1 MRTLTYAAALN
12 EALRQEM
19 RRDPNIYVAGE
30 DVGKY
35 GGIFGVTSGL
45 LDEFG
50 EKRVR
55 DTPITESAI
64 IGLATGAAAAGLRPV
79 VELMFVDFIGVS
91 LDQLFNQAAKMKY
104 MFGGKA
110 KLPLVLRTECGA
122 GMGAAAQHSQCLEAW
137 FMHVPGL
144 KVVIPSTPYDAKGL
158 LISAIRDDNPV
169 VFIEHKMLYGLEGE
183 VPEGAYTIPLGQAD
197 VKREGKD
204 ATVVATLAMVPKA
217 LNAAQ
222 ELEKE
227 GISVEVIDPRCL
239 TPFDE
244 QTIIDSVK
252 KTHRLVVVTEEIG
265 HAGSSAEIAAR
276 VADKAFD
283 YLDAGIK
290 RVTPPFTPVP
300 FSPKLESVYIP
311 NEAKIIDAVHQVL
324 GSREKVPA

>member
-1 MRTLTYAAALN
+1 MRTLTYAGALN
-12 EALRQEM
+12 EALRLEM
-19 RRDPNIYVAGE
+19 RRDPAIYVAGE
-30 DVGKY
+30 DIGQY
-35 GGIFGVTSGL
+35 GGIFGVTKGL
-45 LDEFG
+45 LEEFG
-50 EKRVR
+50 DKRVG

-64 IGLATGAAAAGLRPV
+64 VGLAVGAAAAGLRPV
-79 VELMFVDFIGVS
+79 VELMFVDFIGVAM
-91 LDQLFNQAAKMKY
+91 DQLYNQAAKMKY

-110 KLPLVLRTECGA
+110 KLPLVLRTEEGA

-169 VFIEHKMLYGLEGE
+169 VFIEHKMLYGIEGD

-204 ATVVATLAMVPKA
+204 VTVVATLAMVHKA
-217 LNAAQ
+217 LNAAK

-227 GISVEVIDPRCL
+227 GVSVEVIDPRTL
-239 TPFDE
+239 TPLDE
-244 QTIIDSVK
+244 QTILNSVK
-252 KTHRLVVVTEEIG
+252 KTHRLVVVTEEVG

-290 RVTPPFTPVP
+290 RVTAPFTPVP
-300 FSPKLESVYIP
+300 FSPPLEAAFIP
-311 NEAKIIDAVHQVL
+311 NEAKIIDAVHEVM
-324 GSREKVPA
+324 GAKEKAVA

>member
-1 MRTLTYAAALN
+1 MRTLTYAGALN

-19 RRDPNIYVAGE
+19 RRDPKIYVAGE

-35 GGIFGVTSGL
+35 GGIFGVTGGL

-50 EKRVR
+50 AKRVI

-64 IGLATGAAAAGLRPV
+64 IGLAVGAATAGLRPV
-79 VELMFVDFIGVS
+79 VELMFVDFIGVA

-110 KLPLVLRTECGA
+110 RLPLVLRTEEGA
-122 GMGAAAQHSQCLEAW
+122 GVCAAAQHSQCLEAW

-158 LISAIRDDNPV
+158 LITAIRDDDPV
-169 VFIEHKMLYGLEGE
+169 VFIEHKMLYGTEGE
-183 VPEGAYTIPLGQAD
+183 VPEESYEIPLGKAD
-197 VKREGKD
+197 VKRKGED
-204 ATVVATLAMVPKA
+204 VTVVATLAMVPKA
-217 LNAAQ
+217 LAAA
-222 ELEKE
+222 ETLAKE
-227 GISVEVIDPRCL
+227 GISVEVVDPRTL

-244 QTIIDSVK
+244 DTLLESVK
-252 KTHRLVVVTEEIG
+252 KTHRLVVVTEEVA

-290 RVTPPFTPVP
+290 RVTSPFTPVP
-300 FSPKLESVYIP
+300 FSPVLE
-311 NEAKIIDAVHQVL
+311 KIYVPGEEQIIAAVRQVV
-324 GSREKVPA
+324 GR